1 MTTRLLNALVG
12 VRSVYGSHR
21 TWGDLAF
28 DSKNGQVRVLL
39 NWTRRD
45 APAAY
50 GVLQGM
56 DVPFDQIPSN
66 VARDEDAEVMC
77 SVEPAC
83 PAH

>member
-1 MTTRLLNALVG
+1 M
-12 VRSVYGSHR
+12 
-21 TWGDLAF
+21 
-28 DSKNGQVRVLL
+28 LL

-77 SVEPAC
+77 SIETCLSSTLRATPYHPGLAKSPC
-83 PAH
+83 STGC